1 MVGDGQT
8 LYDKTVNIIRDQC
21 ARLEKT
27 AMSMVLGSTTAR
39 DTSKEPIMSP
49 PKRRRRLNSSE
60 SSTEERSR
68 SLESHSPSATTF
80 IPLAFLPNQSA
91 LASVVLS
98 TIRFDLLMS
107 LNEAK
112 IDRLCVPDRIHR
124 FVWCLDAC
132 VRNRRIDQRH
142 ASGLA
147 YHLTVQR
154 QRAKKMDAHTEDQAR
169 DSADDGGS
177 RQDSSSK
184 RGISTGRLKA
194 GKSTL
199 CSSTKALTKK
209 MDVEQDQ
216 SDEETN
222 ESEKYTESSLFE
234 RDIHLACRD
243 PWVLYTICTSLIR
256 YTLNGI
262 YEDKLPRDIPEVSLL
277 VHFLL
282 LGLGEDF
289 QTPCYDS
296 SNGREKDRL
305 GSKRSFQIAET
316 MVEDLT
322 ITACASKAL
331 VGHILPAIAQLQVL
345 IWRAQVA
352 EEILGSCSQ
361 IWPGTACSGSAT
373 GTRRGSVGSAQDAR
387 EGDLPPAAL
396 QKQIASD
403 ASNSTAVNIPT
414 DYFVHPIGYLILQ
427 YHALFALERNE
438 LAVLRALLKAIA
450 NVTQQQL
457 RANRLASKAVPNK
470 QGPSSP
476 PTSPSGTAGVQIQFR
491 WRPEILQASDI
502 VNIISLRIYL
512 SFFIRTLVLGLVRLP
527 PTAPAFVD
535 NTRAGSLARSVGSS
549 TFNDNSVQMDNGSEA
564 TDMSNLELT
573 VSSGVSSNT
582 TDSLST
588 TRPGV
593 KSGSATIG
601 QGVGSGVSEMR
612 STPGRVL
619 ITRAEL
625 ASFLRASLVLVNDLQ
640 LLALAQLALMVPG
653 PGNLGAA
660 SHLLPAAETS
670 QVEIP
675 SPTSLSMSERERWT
689 HTLARHCVS
698 VSSIVSDITPTTTTT
713 PAGQETETTHSLP
726 LTPTNLSGS
735 RSGAQNQL
743 TPLLSS
749 MNTGTSV
756 NRGFQIPF
764 QPDSTWAGATPRSP
778 TSATKTAR
786 VVSSYFPTTTSLDFQ
801 GYANT
806 PACPFYSI
814 SCASIGASHLPIG
827 TPLTN
832 PGLMRGTPNLN
843 SMALGQNVVIPP
855 TPRRPSTPPREFRPS
870 SPISTIT
877 SLTHSSSRIS
887 AFNMPSHSCNTEFNS
902 PCPSPSVHRSANGSV
917 CQAPV
922 YPRPRSPSPTSD

>member
-21 ARLEKT
+21 ARLEKS
-27 AMSMVLGSTTAR
+27 AMSMVLGSTAAR

-68 SLESHSPSATTF
+68 SLESHSPSATSF

-169 DSADDGGS
+169 DSADDGGT

-184 RGISTGRLKA
+184 RGIGTGRLKA
-194 GKSTL
+194 GKSTP

-209 MDVEQDQ
+209 TDVEQDQ

-222 ESEKYTESSLFE
+222 ESEKDTESNLFE

-277 VHFLL
+277 VHLLL

-296 SNGREKDRL
+296 TNGREKDRL
-305 GSKRSFQIAET
+305 GSKRSSQVAET
-316 MVEDLT
+316 MGEDLA

-331 VGHILPAIAQLQVL
+331 VGHILPAIAQLQVM

-373 GTRRGSVGSAQDAR
+373 GARRGSVSSAQDAR

-396 QKQIASD
+396 QKQIAY

-438 LAVLRALLKAIA
+438 LAVLRALLKAVA

-457 RANRLASKAVPNK
+457 RASRLAGKGVPNK
-470 QGPSSP
+470 QGPGSP

-491 WRPEILQASDI
+491 WRPEILQA
-502 VNIISLRIYL
+502 
-512 SFFIRTLVLGLVRLP
+512 LVLGLVRLP

-535 NTRAGSLARSVGSS
+535 STRAGSLARSVGSS
-549 TFNDNSVQMDNGSEA
+549 TFNDNSVQMDSSSET
-564 TDMSNLELT
+564 TDISNLELT
-573 VSSGVSSNT
+573 VSSAVSSNT

-625 ASFLRASLVLVNDLQ
+625 ASFLRASLALVNDLQ

-653 PGNLGAA
+653 PGNLGVA

-670 QVEIP
+670 QVDIP
-675 SPTSLSMSERERWT
+675 SPTPLSMSERERWT

-698 VSSIVSDITPTTTTT
+698 VSSTVSDITSTTTTT
-713 PAGQETETTHSLP
+713 AAGQETTHSLP

-735 RSGAQNQL
+735 RSGTQNQL
-743 TPLLSS
+743 TPFLSS

-778 TSATKTAR
+778 TSVAKTAR
-786 VVSSYFPTTTSLDFQ
+786 AVSSFFPTTTSLDFQ

-806 PACPFYSI
+806 SACPFYAV
-814 SCASIGASHLPIG
+814 SCASIGGASHLPIG

-843 SMALGQNVVIPP
+843 SMAVGQNAVIPP

-870 SPISTIT
+870 SPVSTIT

-887 AFNMPSHSCNTEFNS
+887 AFNMSSQSFNTEFNS

-922 YPRPRSPSPTSD
+922 YPRPRSPSPTSE